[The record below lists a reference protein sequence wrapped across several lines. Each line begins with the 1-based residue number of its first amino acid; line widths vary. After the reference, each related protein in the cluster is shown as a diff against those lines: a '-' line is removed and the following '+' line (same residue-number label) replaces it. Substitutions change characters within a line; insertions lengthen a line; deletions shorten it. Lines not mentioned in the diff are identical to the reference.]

1 MSALLELHGLAAA
14 YGDVP
19 VLHRL
24 DLDVPEGQLLCVLG
38 PSGGGKSTLLRVI
51 AGLEPPR
58 AGSVHLSGADLEGV
72 AAHQRGVGLMFQDY
86 ALFPHRTVAGNVA
99 FGLQMQG
106 VDSAAI
112 RTQVTEM
119 LDLVGLPGYEDRRV
133 GNLSGGERQRVALAR
148 TLAPHPPLVLL
159 DEPLGALDRSLREHL
174 LIEMR
179 SIFSTVGVTV
189 LYVTHDREEAF
200 TIADEVAI
208 IRDGR
213 IVADDT
219 PEGLWNQPPD
229 GWAARFIGLEN
240 LLPASVLVD
249 LGLERPTAN
258 TTTGVVPPEAIMLGP
273 GGHTAAPVAGSH
285 FRGGAYRIELDL
297 GAGGSL
303 VAWAPERREPGSEA
317 RFDIDTDRVSWFVD

>member
-1 MSALLELHGLAAA
+1 M
-14 YGDVP
+14 
-19 VLHRL
+19 
-24 DLDVPEGQLLCVLG
+24 LDVADLTVRFGDTTAVDGASLTVADRTIHALMG
-38 PSGGGKSTLLRVI
+38 PSGSGKSTLLRAV
-51 AGLEPPR
+51 AGLEPAASGDITWDGR
-58 AGSVHLSGADLEGV
+58 SVVDVPTHK
-72 AAHQRGVGLMFQDY
+72 RGFGLMFQDY

-106 VDSAAI
+106 VDSDAVRA
-112 RTQVTEM
+112 QVTEM
-119 LDLVGLPGYEDRRV
+119 LDLVGLPGYEKRNV

-179 SIFSTVGVTV
+179 SIFATVGVTV

-219 PEGLWNQPPD
+219 PEGLWHQPPD
-229 GWAARFIGLEN
+229 GWTARFIGLEN
-240 LLPASVLVD
+240 LLPASALAGLDLVL
-249 LGLERPTAN
+249 PTPAS
-258 TTTGVVPPEAIMLGP
+258 TTGVVPPEAIVLAARGSA
-273 GGHTAAPVAGSH
+273 AAPVAGSH

-297 GAGGSL
+297 GGGNRL
-303 VAWAPERREPGSEA
+303 VAWSPKRLTPGSEA
-317 RFDIDTDRVSWFVD
+317 RFDIDTDRVSWFED